1 MADWFQRTKK
11 GLLGAEKKVI
21 PDGLWV
27 KCPGCSEYLY
37 KRELDKNYWVCTHC
51 RYHFRIACDSYIHM
65 LVGKEY
71 EEFGQEL
78 QSNDPLKFKDSK
90 KYADRLKLA
99 MSQTGSNEAVKTVSG
114 RIDDVPVVLCV
125 MDFNFVG
132 GSMGSVVGEKI
143 ARATDK
149 AREMKVPLIIISQS
163 GGARMQ
169 EGIYSLMQ
177 MAKTSAKLAR
187 FHEEGGLFISILT
200 DPTAGGTTASFA
212 MLGDLI
218 ISEPGAFIGFAGP
231 RVIKQTIG
239 HELPEGFQH
248 AELLL
253 EKGFID
259 IISPRSELKQ
269 LISKLLHFFYEKQ

>member
-1 MADWFQRTKK
+1 MAEWFQRTKK
-11 GLLGAEKKVI
+11 GLLGTEKKVI

-27 KCPGCSEYLY
+27 KCQNCNEYLY
-37 KRELDKNYWVCTHC
+37 KRELDKNFSVCPHC
-51 RYHFRIACDSYIHM
+51 HYHFRITCDAYIKI
-65 LVGKEY
+65 LLDGDY
-71 EEFGQEL
+71 EEFNREM
-78 QSNDPLKFKDSK
+78 QSLDPLKFKDSK
-90 KYADRLKLA
+90 KYAERLKQA
-99 MSQTGSNEAVKTVSG
+99 VSQTGSNEAVKTVLG
-114 RIDDVPVVLCV
+114 RIDDLPVVLCV
-125 MDFNFVG
+125 MDFNFIG

-149 AREMKVPLIIISQS
+149 ARELRVPLIIVSQS

-177 MAKTSAKLAR
+177 MAKTSAKLTS

-200 DPTAGGTTASFA
+200 DPTSGGTTASFA

-248 AELLL
+248 AELLM

-259 IISPRSELKQ
+259 IIVPRSEMKQ
-269 LISKLLHFFYEKQ
+269 LISKILHFFHEKH